1 MSKHLLNITDH
12 TENYNENENSKKMYD
27 TINTDESTN
36 TNTNV
41 CGDKINCETYTNKV
55 KCLVL
60 PISTHEPLLSL
71 YEEEEGE
78 EEKDQETREET
89 GEEIETTNVKTP
101 ENKDDLVKV
110 LDEIVNKV
118 VPDADT
124 KDIKVKLEES
134 KTFKNRFVKFYNNLK
149 NKFSCFYK
157 NI

>member
-1 MSKHLLNITDH
+1 MSKHLLIIADYN
-12 TENYNENENSKKMYD
+12 ENYNENSKKMYD

-36 TNTNV
+36 TNT
-41 CGDKINCETYTNKV
+41 CGYKFNCSLETDKV
-55 KCLVL
+55 KCPIL
-60 PISTHEPLLSL
+60 PISTNEPLLSL
-71 YEEEEGE
+71 YEEEEK
-78 EEKDQETREET
+78 EKDQETGEET
-89 GEEIETTNVKTP
+89 GEEIETTNGKTP

-118 VPDADT
+118 LPDTDI

-134 KTFKNRFVKFYNNLK
+134 RTFKNRFFKFYNNLK